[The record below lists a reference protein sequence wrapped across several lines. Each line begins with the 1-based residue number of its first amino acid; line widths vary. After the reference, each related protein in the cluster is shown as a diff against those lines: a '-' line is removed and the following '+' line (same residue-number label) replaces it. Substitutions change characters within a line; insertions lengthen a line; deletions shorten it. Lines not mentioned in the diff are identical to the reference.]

1 MSIGSGTRCAVR
13 IPDDELSAEEA
24 RIWVRNERLMVHR
37 MTRLTSVAADG
48 TVGGWTILDPGDSFE
63 IGAHRFEFRLLPS
76 DAPAPSAT
84 AAGESQAT
92 QTKRDGSERPAIGDF
107 ATARLAHLMPKDSLN
122 PEADFANE
130 VNDAEE
136 RAS

>member
-1 MSIGSGTRCAVR
+1 
-13 IPDDELSAEEA
+13 
-24 RIWVRNERLMVHR
+24 MVHR

-48 TVGGWTILDPGDSFE
+48 TVGGWTILDAGDSFE

-76 DAPAPSAT
+76 EAPAPSPARAT
-84 AAGESQAT
+84 SDLKQREPEA
-92 QTKRDGSERPAIGDF
+92 SERPSIGGF

-130 VNDAEE
+130 VGGEEE